1 MDTRGIIGVLMAGVL
16 VIAMAIV
23 ALNQGPMPLLEE
35 FSPCNPHDPTHYLIC
50 GDGYHKEVF
59 VYKNG
64 GYVCAEYGGVVE
76 MGDNCTL
83 VPLPPTTE
91 AP

>member
-1 MDTRGIIGVLMAGVL
+1 MKTHQVVWVMMMIVGICFAL
-16 VIAMAIV
+16 VFYVIKDGERQRVNSECPPAA
-23 ALNQGPMPLLEE
+23 
-35 FSPCNPHDPTHYLIC
+35 PTHYLIC